1 MHLQQKTI
9 DSRTFREVMGRFSTG
24 VTVVTVRDDEK
35 PHGMTVNSFTS
46 VSLDPLLI
54 LVCLDKDAETTDMLL
69 RTRRFSVNIL
79 TAEQKR
85 LAQRFAESGN
95 EQDRFD
101 GIDYSLSEEG
111 TPILSDVLGHLTCTV
126 DKVVESGDHYI
137 FIGEVVDLGS
147 GDDKMTPLLFYRGNY
162 NVLAE

>member
-1 MHLQQKTI
+1 MHLQEKTI
-9 DSRTFREVMGRFSTG
+9 DSRTFREVMGRFTTG
-24 VTVVTVRDDEK
+24 VTVVTVRDEEK

-54 LVCLDKDAETTDMLL
+54 LVCLDKGATTTDMLL

-95 EQDRFD
+95 EQDRFN

-111 TPILSDVLGHLTCTV
+111 TPILSGVLGHLTCTV